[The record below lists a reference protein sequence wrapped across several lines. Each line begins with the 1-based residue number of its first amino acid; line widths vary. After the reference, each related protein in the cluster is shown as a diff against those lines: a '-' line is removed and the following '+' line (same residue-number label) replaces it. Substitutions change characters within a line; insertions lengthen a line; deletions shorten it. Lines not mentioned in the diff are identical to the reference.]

1 MTNDLQLLDA
11 PYIDLLYHA
20 LAHMKVNNA
29 SNLYSE
35 AYIRQASAA
44 MPSAKA
50 LREKMAALEAYYN
63 EHFERLVPLAFLPF
77 YAPDDASARQMMLY
91 CANFTEE
98 DRRCFIEPFLSAAE
112 AETAAYM
119 PWRQERMEKAKPF
132 IQAFQDYLTNSPVLQ
147 ALCQVTGKQACA
159 YLSCSMPCNGRGFIM
174 DSALG
179 AMVAA
184 PLSMD
189 EVEASA
195 MQLLHEYTHAWTD
208 PMQEGPI
215 SMEDGSHD
223 LTEAVVIVT
232 DDWLFELHHP
242 EQLATYRAW
251 CARML
256 GVAHVPDRKTL
267 ESMMGLPEAWQSRIE
282 RFTRATVGHAM
293 EE

>member
-20 LAHMKVNNA
+20 LAHMQVNNA

-35 AYIRQASAA
+35 AYIREASAA

-63 EHFERLVPLAFLPF
+63 EHFERLVPIGFLPF
-77 YAPDDASARQMMLY
+77 YATDNASARQLMLSY
-91 CANFTEE
+91 PDFTEE
-98 DRRCFIEPFLSAAE
+98 DRRCFVEPFLCAAE
-112 AETAAYM
+112 AETAVYL
-119 PWRQERMEKAKPF
+119 PWRQARMEKARPF
-132 IQAFQDYLTNSPVLQ
+132 VRAFKDDLVNSPVLQ
-147 ALCQVTGKQACA
+147 VLCRVTGKRSCA
-159 YLSCSMPCNGRGFIM
+159 YLSYSMPCNGRGVIM
-174 DSALG
+174 NNVLC

-189 EVEASA
+189 EVETSA

-208 PMQEGPI
+208 PMQEGAI

-223 LTEAVVIVT
+223 LTEAVVVVT

-242 EQLATYRAW
+242 EKLAAYRAW
-251 CARML
+251 CAHML
-256 GVAHVPDRKTL
+256 GVSDVPDRETL
-267 ESMMGLPEAWQSRIE
+267 ERLMGLPEAWQSRIE
-282 RFTRATVGHAM
+282 RLTRATAGHAM
-293 EE
+293 GE